1 MEMMMC
7 ARSCTG
13 CVLRWFAPEVVEEAA
28 KRASGARPSADRSVD
43 AELQIDE
50 LERNFGRDWK
60 W

>member
-1 MEMMMC
+1 MEMMMSG
-7 ARSCTG
+7 RSCAG
-13 CVLRWFAPEVVEEAA
+13 CILRRFVPEVVEEAA
-28 KRASGARPSADRSVD
+28 ERATGARPFADRNVD